1 MSSLRWPCPDL
12 LTMSPCSFFVSL
24 QCMLVVVRPPGMK
37 CSWCFGMLIY
47 CDDGQIRP
55 FGTLWL
61 ISRFLSPLRI
71 AGLRKYCQIRI
82 HREQPISALCD
93 IKTDPIMMVCRTVGS
108 HGKEGD
114 LSCRWTD
121 THKRKNPGRRAKE
134 TASPGIQ
141 RWLRNTGWRKW
152 KAEVYCGTARSQIWV
167 ALHGRP
173 AEHSVKQASLS
184 W

>member
-71 AGLRKYCQIRI
+71 AGLRKYYQIRI

-93 IKTDPIMMVCRTVGS
+93 IKRIQLWWFAEQLGHTER
-108 HGKEGD
+108 
-114 LSCRWTD
+114 
-121 THKRKNPGRRAKE
+121 KE
-134 TASPGIQ
+134 TYPADERTPTSGRTLEDGQKRRRVRVFSDGYEIQ
-141 RWLRNTGWRKW
+141 DEESEKPRCIAGQRDPRYG
-152 KAEVYCGTARSQIWV
+152 
-167 ALHGRP
+167 
-173 AEHSVKQASLS
+173 
-184 W
+184 